1 MQGEL
6 FILSQLA
13 RVELSEDSYP
23 LTGKTVLTRQLD
35 IPQ

>member
-1 MQGEL
+1 MRGGL

-23 LTGKTVLTRQLD
+23 LTGKSILTRQLH
-35 IPQ
+35 IP